1 MINIKIKMINNNKIL
16 IIIEITNDLN
26 NNLFILSPPYLM
38 YNGDDNHTSNNN
50 LLSIANSLI
59 QNTQKVNNKFTKKQ
73 YCFKLSL
80 SNCLGYFYRQNY
92 VNMI

>member
-38 YNGDDNHTSNNN
+38 YNGDDNHTFVVT
-50 LLSIANSLI
+50 LLSTFIIYNILHFVNSLH
-59 QNTQKVNNKFTKKQ
+59 K
-73 YCFKLSL
+73 S
-80 SNCLGYFYRQNY
+80 YFILFLTYS
-92 VNMI
+92 